1 MSELLVFDDEPEPR
15 TALWHACTRVPT
27 AAPGESV
34 TAVLSDMAAKRYDCA
49 SVVAVLVGGRLV
61 GVAPI
66 ERMSVPPAVRRYAT
80 SWIRIRPRSDP
91 IPTRNGPRGRRFSTG
106 SRGWPWSMMTVGSV
120 V

>member
-1 MSELLVFDDEPEPR
+1 VSELLVFDDEPEPR

-66 ERMSVPPAVRRYAT
+66 ERM
-80 SWIRIRPRSDP
+80 WRSS
-91 IPTRNGPRGRRFSTG
+91 GLCGRHFCCS
-106 SRGWPWSMMTVGSV
+106 GWV
-120 V
+120 VLLAALFGVSPVI